1 MTQLLQNEFET
12 SMETAESW
20 MKDIHE
26 KLKENDNTQGPREA
40 LEHRLR
46 ETEKICSLEP
56 DGRLLIDIV
65 LSKADALRSESGEE
79 EQHEILTKLRH
90 IKAMFEETT
99 TYMIHCHSRIEWVWL
114 HWNEYLKALG
124 QFTMWIHNMKLTLEP
139 DMELQLGLKEKRWQH
154 DHYQVLLR
162 DVTHHAQLL
171 DRLLEEAASLYNR
184 IGDPS
189 VDETVQS
196 GMMAE
201 YKQIKKKAQ
210 ERAEIVQKI
219 MKEHEAYDG
228 DVNQFRSWLNSV
240 IEKLKLC
247 VGGTTESTEQ
257 QLSLLQEISDDVQN
271 GEKQL
276 EVLEVKSAEVIK
288 NTSPLGADQI
298 CTELEELRRALAE
311 LKKMNKEEEETLL
324 KTHNSE
330 NAFLDLARQ
339 LEFNINE
346 FRKAIQRLE
355 ESLRSGERVRD
366 EEELIAL
373 WRKLN
378 ATKSAL
384 AAEETKAE
392 RVKVQL
398 KDLFKFSKDVQPLS
412 DSVIAAMREYQRA
425 KSKAFKLSTE
435 TESAL
440 RQHFQNPLREFLLWK
455 PITERV
461 LDSSSAPMS
470 DISMNNDFIQQIEML
485 LEESCSIKDKLE
497 KLELKRDPICD
508 VFGAEKAESLLKE
521 ASVAEQ
527 ERAALHNDLLQRKN
541 ALQIKSSES
550 KDFDAAF
557 ELLHRKVAELRKKAA
572 KENEPQPDLVG
583 KETQHQRLQMLLD
596 DLERLE
602 PHIKELSSTA
612 QSSPIA
618 NQKASQLTSE
628 YRTLHRSLE
637 TNIGKS
643 KQYIE
648 DHRIYNVILLDLQR
662 WIMVKRQELESYQD
676 GSGEL
681 KIQAIERDIDIL
693 LEKEIQLH
701 QIEGHGQVVMEN
713 SSPEGAALVQTEM
726 NQLRASW
733 VSLKE
738 LWEKLLSLLKERDLQ
753 SSGSQTHK
761 ISTTVT
767 IRNSSGIV
775 QERDASTRTSESN
788 MTGGRG
794 NSGILQEM
802 DPKTRTAQSEMSP
815 TGEKRN
821 TGIPQDMG
829 PNSVASQSNRS
840 PTGIRTNT
848 GILQEMDPK
857 TRTAHSEISLT
868 GEKRNTGIFQVMDPN
883 PGTEQF
889 DWRPTEGKRNIGFI
903 QQTDVNSRTSPS
915 EWSKTIV
922 RTNTG
927 IAQEIDLDTRTE
939 QSERNS
945 TGRKINAGLVT
956 LRHNQ
961 VVDQNSRT
969 SESER
974 SSTGGKTNPGSLNLS
989 ILQEIDSNSRGDQSE
1004 RSQTEGKNNP
1014 GLVTVR
1020 TDQNINLLDVTSQYD
1035 KTPGGGQLN
1044 QRNSPQG
1051 KHPQSGKRSDSLKIN
1066 SSSVTKKN
1074 SPKTPKA
1081 HLSNNP
1087 TPVRKNQKS
1096 GSASY
1101 SKDVVDSPSAYSM
1114 DKRQND
1120 GDHSEL
1126 LKEFEL
1132 WLKGENSK
1140 LSKICSTEA
1149 ASDED
1154 FKSRRSWLQK
1164 LKARVP
1170 QGQRLFESLLL
1181 CRPSMAVT
1189 EDLRLEN
1196 LRYQWMLYKS
1206 KLRDCGS
1213 SSILQTSEEPRGITK
1228 NSSGGLCSFVQRVCC
1243 AALPLQLLLLSLLL
1257 LLLLLP
1263 FMLESQN
1270 CALANNYARSFNL
1283 MLRHERPPPT

>member
-821 TGIPQDMG
+821 TGI
-829 PNSVASQSNRS
+829 
-840 PTGIRTNT
+840 
-848 GILQEMDPK
+848 
-857 TRTAHSEISLT
+857 
-868 GEKRNTGIFQVMDPN
+868 FQVMDPN

>member
-821 TGIPQDMG
+821 TGI
-829 PNSVASQSNRS
+829 
-840 PTGIRTNT
+840 
-848 GILQEMDPK
+848 
-857 TRTAHSEISLT
+857 
-868 GEKRNTGIFQVMDPN
+868 FQVMDSN

>member
-821 TGIPQDMG
+821 TG
-829 PNSVASQSNRS
+829 
-840 PTGIRTNT
+840 
-848 GILQEMDPK
+848 
-857 TRTAHSEISLT
+857 
-868 GEKRNTGIFQVMDPN
+868 
-883 PGTEQF
+883 
-889 DWRPTEGKRNIGFI
+889 FI